1 MENLGNLEQAINLFY
16 KSQST
21 DQAQLNEYLILQ
33 QRSPLAW
40 QWSWEFLDFSKTVE
54 VQFFGAVT
62 LHQKIEK
69 NFLEVPE
76 QMRNELKEKLLQ
88 KIIEFGSGTK
98 LVLNRLSMCLSAF
111 VVHMLKEW
119 PTAINDVID
128 MFLNR
133 QLPNL
138 NPQIQQ
144 WILFDV
150 LSGVPE
156 EACNIITVQRAQLK
170 MEVYKNSDPVLRTL
184 EQFINA
190 KCERPQLED
199 EDITALQNVAKCCQ
213 NWFKN
218 GLIVLDGC
226 QQITAQ
232 ILKLVSKVYWSVL
245 ENDGCLSPDE
255 SELTET
261 CLKAL
266 SNMMIMPEAHKYVNS
281 ALTIMRM
288 FLESLSPIV
297 KNEWK
302 LDNLNEDIA
311 FCIYSLFIA
320 SVECHSRTILSGICA
335 DSVEHHEIYVS
346 FVNEILLCT
355 NKPGNYPVEESC
367 STLAMGFWFMLQD
380 EVLSY
385 DNPTERQRC
394 LEAIQPVYVH
404 LVRILV
410 RKSQLPDENNIG
422 KWNSDDLETFRCY
435 RQDIAD
441 TLLCCFDVLHIQ
453 ILKILSEL
461 LDEGI
466 LAIQV
471 DIKNWPILEA
481 AIHGFCAI
489 SQQIESV
496 EYEEI
501 VKLMRVLNEIP
512 YETMNEKLLGTALE
526 TMGSFSEWVNDNP
539 KYLMSAIQLLVKGLD
554 SSMASQ
560 ATLGLKD
567 LTSDCQ
573 SEQMIPLA
581 EPLLEACQRSL
592 QKGHL
597 ANSESIRLMYS
608 IGNIMSVVPSEKIPN
623 YLDNVISP
631 CFTELQMHAE
641 QQNTSDS
648 ARIRVMFCLNM
659 ISTLFSSLNTNKSK
673 NEKKRIHPVAV
684 SNNEQPQ
691 PILMILQKTMPIF
704 KQICNLYINDVQ
716 VVEILCKAIQ
726 QALGNLMDDIK
737 PILNDICTLILSIFQ
752 SKCVPPVNDIG
763 GLCILM
769 FYGDENYKEAMKQ
782 LLLQIVVYNFQTFEQ
797 TPPNKLSDVSDLLE
811 SFYALNTK
819 IVKKIPSAYTVEN
832 VDFMKMMD
840 YALKGVTLPETGSI
854 KKSASFIATFVKESR
869 NHVSMTNTVLL
880 KGEDIIKTSLCCI
893 AGAIPRVN
901 VEVFGDVFIAL
912 NTKYP
917 SEFIVWMKILEQP
930 SFPTAYINH
939 DEKINFMKSI
949 IREKVNKRLIQD
961 HIKRFAAKC
970 RGVIE
975 DHM

>member
-1 MENLGNLEQAINLFY
+1 METLDNLEQAVNLFY

-21 DQAQLNEYLILQ
+21 DQAQLNEYLTIQ
-33 QRSPLAW
+33 QKSQLAW
-40 QWSWEFLDFSKTVE
+40 QWSWEFLDFSRTIE
-54 VQFFGAVT
+54 VQFFGATT
-62 LHQKIEK
+62 LHMKIQK

-76 QMRNELKEKLLQ
+76 SMRQELKEKLLQ

-111 VVHMLKEW
+111 IVHMLKEW
-119 PTAINDVID
+119 PSAINDVID

-133 QLPNL
+133 QLPNIT
-138 NPQIQQ
+138 QQTQQ

-150 LSGVPE
+150 LSSIPE
-156 EACNIITVQRAQLK
+156 EACNIITVQRAQVK
-170 MEVYKNSDPVLRTL
+170 QEVYKNSTVVLKTL
-184 EQFINA
+184 EQFINT
-190 KCERPQLED
+190 KCEKHQLED
-199 EDITALQNVAKCCQ
+199 EDIIALQNVAKCCQ

-226 QQITAQ
+226 QEITTQ
-232 ILKLVSKVYWSVL
+232 LLKLVSKIYWSIL
-245 ENDGCLSPDE
+245 ETDGCLSPDE

-266 SNMMIMPEAHKYVNS
+266 SSMMAQPDAYKYSNS
-281 ALTIMRM
+281 ALTLMRM

-302 LDNLNEDIA
+302 IDNLNEDIA

-320 SVECHSRTILSGICA
+320 SIECHSRTILAGIYA
-335 DSVEHHEIYVS
+335 ESVEHHEIYAR

-355 NKPGNYPVEESC
+355 DKPGNYPVEESC
-367 STLAMGFWFMLQD
+367 STLAMGFWFLLQD
-380 EVLSY
+380 EILSY
-385 DNPTERQRC
+385 DNPLERQKC
-394 LEAIQPVYVH
+394 LEAIQPVYAH
-404 LVRILV
+404 LVKILV
-410 RKSQLPDENNIG
+410 RKSQLPDEDNIG

-441 TLLCCFDVLHIQ
+441 TLLCCFDVLHVQ
-453 ILKILSEL
+453 ILKILSEI
-461 LDEGI
+461 LDQGI
-466 LAIQV
+466 AAIQI
-471 DIKNWPILEA
+471 DTKNWPILEA

-512 YETMNEKLLGTALE
+512 YESINEKLLGTALE
-526 TMGSFSEWVNDNP
+526 TMGSYSEWVNDNP

-573 SEQMIPLA
+573 PDQMMPLA

-592 QKGHL
+592 LKGHM

-608 IGNIMSVVPSEKIPN
+608 IGNIMSVVSSEKIPI
-623 YLDNVISP
+623 YLDNIISP

-641 QQNTSDS
+641 QKNTNDS

-659 ISTLFSSLNTNKSK
+659 ISTLFSSLNTNKCK
-673 NEKKRIHPVAV
+673 NEKKRIQPVM
-684 SNNEQPQ
+684 SSEHQQPQ

-704 KQICNLYINDVQ
+704 KQICDLYINDVQ
-716 VVEILCKAIQ
+716 VIEILCKAIQ
-726 QALGNLMDDIK
+726 QALSNLMDDIK
-737 PILNDICTLILSIFQ
+737 PILNDICSLIVSIFQ
-752 SKCVPPVNDIG
+752 IKCVPAVNDIG

-769 FYGDENYKEAMKQ
+769 FYGDELYKESMKQ
-782 LLLQIVVYNFQTFEQ
+782 LLLQIVVYNFRVFEQ
-797 TPPNKLSDVSDLLE
+797 TPLNKFSDISDLVE

-819 IVKKIPSAYTVEN
+819 IVKKIPGAYTSEN
-832 VDFMKMMD
+832 MDFIKMMN
-840 YALKGVTLPETGSI
+840 YALKGVTLPETGAI

-869 NHVSMTNTVLL
+869 NHINMTNTVLL
-880 KGEDIIKTSLCCI
+880 KGEDIIKTSLMCI

-901 VEVFGDVFIAL
+901 VDVFGDIFISL

-917 SEFIVWMKILEQP
+917 SEFIIWMKILETP
-930 SFPTAYINH
+930 NFPTTYINPE
-939 DEKINFMKSI
+939 EKINFMRSI

-961 HIKRFAAKC
+961 QIKRFAAKC

>member
-1 MENLGNLEQAINLFY
+1 
-16 KSQST
+16 
-21 DQAQLNEYLILQ
+21 
-33 QRSPLAW
+33 
-40 QWSWEFLDFSKTVE
+40 
-54 VQFFGAVT
+54 
-62 LHQKIEK
+62 
-69 NFLEVPE
+69 
-76 QMRNELKEKLLQ
+76 
-88 KIIEFGSGTK
+88 
-98 LVLNRLSMCLSAF
+98 
-111 VVHMLKEW
+111 MLKEW
-119 PTAINDVID
+119 PSAINEVID

-138 NPQIQQ
+138 TQQIQQ

-156 EACNIITVQRAQLK
+156 EACNIITVQRAQVKL
-170 MEVYKNSDPVLRTL
+170 EVYKNAPVVLKTL

-190 KCERPQLED
+190 KCEKPQLD
-199 EDITALQNVAKCCQ
+199 DDDITALLNVSKCCQ
-213 NWFKN
+213 SWFKN
-218 GLIVLDGC
+218 GLIVLDNC
-226 QQITAQ
+226 QHITAP
-232 ILKLVSKVYWSVL
+232 ILKLVSKIYWSVL
-245 ENDGCLSPDE
+245 ETDGCLSPDE

-266 SNMMIMPEAHKYVNS
+266 SNMMIQPDSHKYVNS
-281 ALTIMRM
+281 ALALMRM

-302 LDNLNEDIA
+302 MDNLNEDIA

-320 SVECHSRTILSGICA
+320 SIECHSRTLLTGICTE
-335 DSVEHHEIYVS
+335 SVEHHEIYAR

-355 NKPGNYPVEESC
+355 DKPGNYPVEESC
-367 STLAMGFWFMLQD
+367 STLAMGFWFLLQD

-385 DNPTERQRC
+385 DNPVERQRC
-394 LEAIQPVYVH
+394 LEAIRPVYAH
-404 LVRILV
+404 LVKILV

-441 TLLCCFDVLHIQ
+441 TLLCCFDVLNVQ
-453 ILKILSEL
+453 ILKILSDI

-466 LAIQV
+466 AAIQA

-526 TMGSFSEWVNDNP
+526 TMGAFSEWVNDNP

-573 SEQMIPLA
+573 FEQMMPLA
-581 EPLLEACQRSL
+581 EPLLQACQRSL
-592 QKGHL
+592 VKGHL

-608 IGNIMSVVPSEKIPN
+608 IGNIMSVVPIEKIPN
-623 YLDNVISP
+623 YLDSIISP
-631 CFTELQMHAE
+631 CFTELQQHAD

-648 ARIRVMFCLNM
+648 GRIRVMFCLNM

-673 NEKKRIHPVAV
+673 NEKKRIQPIII
-684 SNNEQPQ
+684 NQEQPQ
-691 PILMILQKTMPIF
+691 PILMILQRTMPIF
-704 KQICNLYINDVQ
+704 KQICDLFINDVQ

-726 QALGNLMDDIK
+726 QALSNLMDDIK
-737 PILNDICTLILSIFQ
+737 PILNDICGLIISIFQ
-752 SKCVPPVNDIG
+752 IKCVPAVNEIG

-769 FYGDENYKEAMKQ
+769 FYGDDNYKEAMRQ
-782 LLLQIVVYNFQTFEQ
+782 LLFQIVIYNFRVFEVSLLPTHDQ
-797 TPPNKLSDVSDLLE
+797 KKTLS
-811 SFYALNTK
+811 
-819 IVKKIPSAYTVEN
+819 
-832 VDFMKMMD
+832 
-840 YALKGVTLPETGSI
+840 
-854 KKSASFIATFVKESR
+854 
-869 NHVSMTNTVLL
+869 
-880 KGEDIIKTSLCCI
+880 
-893 AGAIPRVN
+893 
-901 VEVFGDVFIAL
+901 
-912 NTKYP
+912 
-917 SEFIVWMKILEQP
+917 
-930 SFPTAYINH
+930 
-939 DEKINFMKSI
+939 
-949 IREKVNKRLIQD
+949 
-961 HIKRFAAKC
+961 RF
-970 RGVIE
+970 
-975 DHM
+975 